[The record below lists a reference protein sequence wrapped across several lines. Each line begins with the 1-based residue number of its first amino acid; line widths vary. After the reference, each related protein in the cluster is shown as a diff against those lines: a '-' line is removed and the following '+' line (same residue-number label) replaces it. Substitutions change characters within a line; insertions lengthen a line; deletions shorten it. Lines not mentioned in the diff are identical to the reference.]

1 MQSNSPHPRTAE
13 PATGRL
19 PRSVAIA
26 CDSQL
31 EWEIFDVLRQVDETR
46 VTACSGLRHVAE
58 LCARGEVEVA
68 VLDLDHLGLD
78 VSIHEGLASLVGGDV
93 RMVLISNAL
102 APAGIDVTRMQWARR
117 PVSAE
122 QLVFTLRSLSR
133 RPYLRRPASR

>member
-1 MQSNSPHPRTAE
+1 
-13 PATGRL
+13 
-19 PRSVAIA
+19 VAIA
-26 CDSQL
+26 CESRL
-31 EWEIFDVLRQVDETR
+31 EWEIFDVLRQVDGIR

-78 VSIHEGLASLVGGDV
+78 VSIHEGLASLVGRDV
-93 RMVLISNAL
+93 SMVLISSAL